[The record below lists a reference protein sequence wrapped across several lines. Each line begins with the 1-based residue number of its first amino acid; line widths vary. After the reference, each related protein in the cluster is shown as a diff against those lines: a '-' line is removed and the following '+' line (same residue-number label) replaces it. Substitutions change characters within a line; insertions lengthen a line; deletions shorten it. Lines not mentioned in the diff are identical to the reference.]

1 MSSAV
6 RSWRTAF
13 LTLRDE
19 TLCSPPGATVLRLL
33 NQLILSQSNT
43 LIAASLDLS
52 PHEATSDFM
61 LLMELAGNISQCQ
74 SAGDVILPLTEL
86 SQLEFNGLTQEP
98 DVVLI
103 HGISHCSSLEIN
115 SKSWAPVFDSFK
127 RIVQTLISMGK
138 SDRVLIG
145 NIAILKATLDCLES
159 IRCLF
164 GLYQAAALLSE
175 NEQLLAFLLQV
186 VGHFHGESI
195 YDKHVARGVV
205 CEVLTTAFA
214 MIGEAYSRLGSS
226 LPVDAWQST
235 IEVLRKVMDIVASKI
250 HLLEDNNI
258 AMFYIELLR
267 CLHLVLTEPRGN
279 LAGHVAGFVAAL
291 RIFLHYGLLNKPH
304 VVNQVTNH
312 KKEVGSTSRNLHVEV
327 SNRSRSDPY
336 RPPHLRKKI
345 VGRQQ
350 FSHEDGTFSPKHDI
364 VSSDSDYSDNDGSV
378 IDKSSA
384 LFAKARLAAILCIQ
398 DLCQADPKSFT
409 AQWTMLLPSN
419 DVLQHRKYESTLLSC
434 LLFDP
439 NFKVR
444 TAAGSTIVA
453 LLDGPASVSLQ
464 VAEFKGHSKC
474 GSFTALSSSLGHIL
488 MQLHTGTLYLIKH
501 ETHGRMLALSF
512 KILML
517 LISSTPYSRMSTE
530 LLPGVIFSVQS
541 TIEEGF
547 PHQSDRNSLLAAA
560 INCLSLALSVSP
572 SSTHVNSM
580 LLGEISTGSLEGQK
594 KTGVLNILFR
604 YSEQLSI
611 PQTSLEAFQ
620 ALKAAAHNY
629 PNVMALCWEQI
640 SSITYRV
647 LSSGT
652 DVPVKSWRAEV
663 DNTAAPVKERGTAAA
678 VKVLDECLRAIS
690 GFKGIE
696 DPSND
701 KVLDSPFTSDYMKTT
716 TISSAP
722 SYNLKIP
729 TSTDDETKAYTLASE
744 RWSEAINKHMPL
756 IIKHSSAMSH
766 LPPSL
771 PHQPEPPLLLRRFS
785 RAGAWRLVHCQKF
798 FLADF
803 QLLAILICYRSS
815 RVIFWLIYIMAETK
829 VASEI
834 VLIFNK
840 LTVKL
845 NGFIFLGWRKT
856 FTVHLR
862 SIDKDDHLDLDPPT
876 DDTKLAWLR
885 NDAKLLV
892 RAASVTCFAGMT
904 SSVFFALPMD
914 KQEFIISS
922 LINAALNDEVPSVR
936 SAACRAIGV
945 IGCFQHIYNSVE
957 VLEKFIHAAEHNT
970 HDSLVSV
977 RITASWALAN
987 ICDSLSHCS
996 DSLDA
1001 GKVSRRSGEL
1011 ISLLVDSALR
1021 LARDNDKVKANAVR
1035 AMGNLSRCIRFTS
1048 PTLVHDDPLDH
1059 THIAIKNVPK
1069 DDTEERSVSFASAST
1084 RNLTCLEQMVQTFLS
1099 CVTTG
1104 NVKVQW
1110 NVCHALSNLFCN
1122 KTLKLQDMDWA
1133 ASVFSILLLL
1143 LRDSSNFK
1151 IRIQAAAAL
1160 AVPGT
1165 IDDYGKSYYDVVKSV
1180 EHVVENFKSD
1190 KISEPSN
1197 FKYWVVLEKQLT
1209 STMLHLLS
1217 LAAKSDHQ
1225 AIQGFLV
1232 KKASFLEVWIK
1243 DLCSSL
1249 GETSNLFDEAKKVV
1263 STEQKRDAVLRTIRS
1278 LIDVYECCNYR
1289 QIAQKFDSLATS
1301 LL

>member
-19 TLCSPPGATVLRLL
+19 TLCSPSGATVLRLL

-52 PHEATSDFM
+52 PHEVTSDFM

-74 SAGDVILPLTEL
+74 SAGDVTQALTEL
-86 SQLEFNGLTQEP
+86 SQ
-98 DVVLI
+98 LI

-127 RIVQTLISMGK
+127 RIVQALISMGK
-138 SDRVLIG
+138 SDSVLVG
-145 NIAILKATLDCLES
+145 NIAILKATLHCLES

-195 YDKHVARGVV
+195 YDKHIVRGGV

-235 IEVLRKVMDIVASKI
+235 IEVLRKVMDIVASKT

-258 AMFYIELLR
+258 AMFYSELLR

-327 SNRSRSDPY
+327 SNRSRTGPY

-345 VGRQQ
+345 VGSQQ
-350 FSHEDGTFSPKHDI
+350 FSHEDGTFSPKLDI

-378 IDKSSA
+378 MDKSSA

-444 TAAGSTIVA
+444 NAAGSTIVA

-488 MQLHTGTLYLIKH
+488 MQLHTGGTLYLIKH
-501 ETHGRMLALSF
+501 ETHSRMLALSF

-594 KTGVLNILFR
+594 RTGVLNILFR

-620 ALKAAAHNY
+620 ALKAVAHNY

-663 DNTAAPVKERGTAAA
+663 DNTAAPIKERGTTAA

-696 DPSND
+696 DSSND

-729 TSTDDETKAYTLASE
+729 TSTDDESKAYALASE
-744 RWSEAINKHMPL
+744 RWCEAINKHMPL
-756 IIKHSSAMSH
+756 IIKHSSAM
-766 LPPSL
+766 
-771 PHQPEPPLLLRRFS
+771 
-785 RAGAWRLVHCQKF
+785 
-798 FLADF
+798 
-803 QLLAILICYRSS
+803 
-815 RVIFWLIYIMAETK
+815 
-829 VASEI
+829 
-834 VLIFNK
+834 
-840 LTVKL
+840 
-845 NGFIFLGWRKT
+845 
-856 FTVHLR
+856 
-862 SIDKDDHLDLDPPT
+862 
-876 DDTKLAWLR
+876 
-885 NDAKLLV
+885 V

-914 KQEFIISS
+914 KQEFITSS

-936 SAACRAIGV
+936 SASCRAIGV
-945 IGCFQHIYNSVE
+945 IGCFPHIYNSVE

-987 ICDSLSHCS
+987 ICDSLSHCG

-1001 GKVSRRSGEL
+1001 GRGCVTVRSGEL
-1011 ISLLVDSALR
+1011 ISLLVNSALR

-1035 AMGNLSRCIRFTS
+1035 AMGNLSRCIQFTS
-1048 PTLVHDDPLDH
+1048 PPLVRDDPLDR
-1059 THIAIKNVPK
+1059 IAIKNVPK
-1069 DDTEERSVSFASAST
+1069 DDTEERSLSFGSAST
-1084 RNLTCLEQMVQTFLS
+1084 GSLNWLEQMVQTFLS

-1110 NVCHALSNLFCN
+1110 NVCHALRNLFCN
-1122 KTLKLQDMDWA
+1122 RTLKLQDMDWA

-1160 AVPGT
+1160 AVPET

-1249 GETSNLFDEAKKVV
+1249 GETSNSFDEAKHVV
-1263 STEQKRDAVLRTIRS
+1263 SMKQKRDTIMRTIRS
-1278 LIDVYECCNYR
+1278 LIDVYECCNHR
-1289 QIAQKFDSLATS
+1289 QIAQKFDRLTTS